1 MTNTIKTEVLAT
13 IDELNQYLNG
23 NVTRNAAM
31 IALSLLLVK
40 LDEEQTKEQ
49 KQFEADM
56 LEAFGA
62 DFLASKDKGRLREY

>member
-1 MTNTIKTEVLAT
+1 MTNSIKTEVLAT

-49 KQFEADM
+49 KQFEAHL
-56 LEAFGA
+56 LEAFGN
-62 DFLASKDKGRLREY
+62 K

>member
-1 MTNTIKTEVLAT
+1 MTNSIKTEVLAT

-31 IALSLLLVK
+31 IALSLLLVT

-49 KQFEADM
+49 KQFEAHM
-56 LEAFGA
+56 LEAFGN
-62 DFLASKDKGRLREY
+62 K

>member
-1 MTNTIKTEVLAT
+1 MTAEVKTEVLST

-49 KQFEADM
+49 KQFEAH
-56 LEAFGA
+56 LLQAFGE
-62 DFLASKDKGRLREY
+62 K

>member
-1 MTNTIKTEVLAT
+1 MTNSIKTEVLAT

-49 KQFEADM
+49 KQLEAHL
-56 LEAFGA
+56 LEAF
-62 DFLASKDKGRLREY
+62 DK